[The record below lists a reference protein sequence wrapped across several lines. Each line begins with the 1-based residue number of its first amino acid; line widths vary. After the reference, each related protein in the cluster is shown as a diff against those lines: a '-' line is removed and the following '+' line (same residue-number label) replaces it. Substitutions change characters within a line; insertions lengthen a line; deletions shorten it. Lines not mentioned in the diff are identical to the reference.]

1 MIGLPAMTEP
11 RAYTVVRLTRVVASF
26 LLALGLVGLL
36 RTLSNDVS
44 GDDTIT
50 FFKLV
55 IHPVSCGIYLALGLV
70 GVAAG
75 TTARR
80 SQRFLARIAGVML
93 LYAVLGQILRG
104 TPDNA
109 FSGAASVLL
118 LHLGLAIVAGAAV
131 WLPDRAS
138 APIAPPDATVPV
150 EEIPAP
156 SGIREA
162 EAAEATVAPE
172 TGDPA

>member
-1 MIGLPAMTEP
+1 MTEP

-36 RTLSNDVS
+36 RTLSDDVS
-44 GDDTIT
+44 GDETIT
-50 FFKLV
+50 FFTVV
-55 IHPVSCGIYLALGLV
+55 IHPVSCGVYLLLGII

-75 TTARR
+75 TTAQR
-80 SQRFLARIAGVML
+80 SQRYLAGVSLVML
-93 LYAVLGQILRG
+93 LYAILGQLLRG

-109 FSGAASVLL
+109 FSAALSVLL
-118 LHLGLAIVAGAAV
+118 LHLGLALVAGAAV
-131 WLPDRAS
+131 WLPERASS
-138 APIAPPDATVPV
+138 APIAAPDATVPV

-162 EAAEATVAPE
+162 EAAEAAVAPE
-172 TGDPA
+172 VGDTN